1 MLVRQHKHSFNVTVF
16 QCCKH
21 LLFWYILICLIT
33 SFEIIHYIPKIDTCS
48 LNYDLRNDPT
58 CFFPVVTY
66 IVIMCERLGNTC
78 LLRIIFGK
86 EILFMKMENTR
97 EWYKTWCFQ
106 DSMIDTLLGSPFYR
120 CLGNL
125 LLQHASLHL
134 IFKESYFMTHYHF
147 MLHHTVHRYH

>member
-1 MLVRQHKHSFNVTVF
+1 MN
-16 QCCKH
+16 
-21 LLFWYILICLIT
+21 
-33 SFEIIHYIPKIDTCS
+33 FE
-48 LNYDLRNDPT
+48 NDPT

-66 IVIMCERLGNTC
+66 IVIMCDRLGNMC

-97 EWYKTWCFQ
+97 EWYKTRCFQ
-106 DSMIDTLLGSPFYR
+106 DSMIDTLLGSLFYR

-134 IFKESYFMTHYHF
+134 ILKESYFMTHYYF
-147 MLHHTVHRYH
+147 MLQHHTVHLYH